1 MILFNNDE
9 FCERIFFLNF
19 VKVVLPLGV
28 YNFTFNLLALSEA
41 GAALSW

>member
-9 FCERIFFLNF
+9 FCERIFFDF
-19 VKVVLPLGV
+19 VKVVLPLGL